1 MGSLSSIKVPR
12 RRCLDG
18 LGRLANMASGA
29 INPSLRKVLIHLYST
44 DAYVWP
50 LCVPLEYELTASNNN
65 NNRARRLIT
74 AQVFTTLLSAT
85 DHVIKLYAHSFLNT
99 FLPKVRDLNPS
110 IPHMIESIGL
120 LGSIAGEGLVL
131 FVREI
136 PPLFISTLQDLQAAR
151 KRNEALLRAF
161 NQVCARTGSVIDVP
175 IQNPELFGAF
185 RKFLSARRLRLR

>member
-1 MGSLSSIKVPR
+1 
-12 RRCLDG
+12 
-18 LGRLANMASGA
+18 MAE
-29 INPSLRKVLIHLYST
+29 LEYST

-85 DHVIKLYAHSFLNT
+85 DHVIELYAHSLNA

-110 IPHMIESIGL
+110 IPHPIESIGL

-136 PPLFISTLQDLQAAR
+136 PPLFIGTLQVLQVAR
-151 KRNEALLRAF
+151 KKSEASLRVF
-161 NQVCARTGSVIDVP
+161 NQVCARTGSVIDTP
-175 IQNPELFGAF
+175 IQPPGAVWHLPQVF
-185 RKFLSARRLRLR
+185 CQQEDCD